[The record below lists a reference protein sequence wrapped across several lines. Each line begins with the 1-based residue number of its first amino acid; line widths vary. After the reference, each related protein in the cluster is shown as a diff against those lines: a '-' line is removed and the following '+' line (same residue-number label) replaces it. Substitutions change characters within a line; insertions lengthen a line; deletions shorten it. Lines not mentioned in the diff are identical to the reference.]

1 MSDPRLASL
10 RTAVLVVSDRV
21 AAGSHEDKSGKEAR
35 RLLAGWGADVA
46 HYEIVPDDMDA
57 IRERLLHYADR
68 DRLDLVVTSG
78 GTGFA
83 SRDVTPEATRSLLE
97 KEAPGLSELIRRETQ
112 RFTPF
117 AALSRGTAGIRGKTL
132 FVNLPGS
139 PRGVVQC
146 LEILELLLPHAVRVL
161 RGEDAGHPEA
171 PSRKCPEEGDSAPG
185 SSC

>member
-68 DRLDLVVTSG
+68 DRLDLVV
-78 GTGFA
+78 
-83 SRDVTPEATRSLLE
+83 SLLE